1 MSLKTKAIDTVSRLI
16 EKSKKISFPGFQK
29 MPIYEVGVF
38 FIKSL
43 RGGFITTRAASIA
56 FHMFLAIFPGI
67 IFLFTLIP
75 YFPVDNMEQE
85 IMGVLSGIM
94 PDYAFLTFKE
104 TIGDLLTNQRG
115 GLLSISVLTTLY
127 FSINGVN
134 NLIATFN
141 SSALITEKRSW
152 WKQRLVSLTL
162 TIILSLLIALAT
174 TLIIGSRSAVN
185 YLVDLGVVKE
195 NWVLYLL
202 FAGKWILVILLFYF
216 SISVLYFAAPSKRKK
231 WKFFSV
237 GSSVA
242 TLSSI
247 LFSLGFSNYVN
258 HFGKYNKFYGS
269 LGAIIVLLLW
279 IYFLAIVLLIGFELN
294 SSVQSAALKNDNQL
308 PDKT

>member
-1 MSLKTKAIDTVSRLI
+1 MSIKTNTINIANRLI

-75 YFPVDNMEQE
+75 YFPVDNLETE
-85 IMGVLSGIM
+85 IMSILSGIM

-104 TIGDLLTNQRG
+104 TISDLITTQRS

-127 FSINGVN
+127 FSINGIN

-141 SSALITEKRSW
+141 NSALITEKRSW
-152 WKQRLVSLTL
+152 WKQRIVSLTL
-162 TIILSLLIALAT
+162 TIILSLLIALGT
-174 TLIIGSRSAVN
+174 TLIIGSRSSVN
-185 YLVDLGVVKE
+185 YLLELGLIKE

-202 FAGKWILVILLFYF
+202 FAGKWILVILLFYL
-216 SISVLYFAAPSKRKK
+216 SISILYFAAPSKREK

-242 TLSSI
+242 TLFSI
-247 LFSLGFSNYVN
+247 VFSLGFSSYVN

-294 SSVQSAALKNDNQL
+294 NSVQSAALKNEKRL
-308 PDKT
+308 KP

>member
-1 MSLKTKAIDTVSRLI
+1 MSIKKKLI
-16 EKSKKISFPGFQK
+16 RTTNLIVEKSKQVSFPGFQK
-29 MPIYEVGVF
+29 MSIYDVGVF
-38 FIKSL
+38 FTKSL

-56 FHMFLAIFPGI
+56 FHLFLAIFPAI

-85 IMGVLSGIM
+85 VFDVLSDVM
-94 PDYAFLTFKE
+94 PNYAFLTFKE
-104 TIGDLLTNQRG
+104 TIADLLTTQRG

-127 FSINGVN
+127 FSMNGIN
-134 NLIATFN
+134 NLIVTFN
-141 SSALITEKRSW
+141 NSALITKKRTW
-152 WKQRLVSLTL
+152 WKQRLLSLAL
-162 TIILSLLIALAT
+162 TIILSIFIT
-174 TLIIGSRSAVN
+174 IGTILIIGSRSAVN
-185 YLVDLGVVKE
+185 YLLEQGIIRE

-216 SISVLYFAAPSKRKK
+216 SISLLYFVAPTERKK
-231 WKFFSV
+231 WQFFSV

-242 TLSSI
+242 TLFSI
-247 LFSLGFSNYVN
+247 LFSVGFSSYVS

-294 SSVQSAALKNDNQL
+294 SSVQSAALKNDNEL
-308 PDKT
+308 K

>member
-1 MSLKTKAIDTVSRLI
+1 MSIKTKFIRTTNLVV
-16 EKSKKISFPGFQK
+16 EKSKQVSFPGFQK
-29 MPIYEVGVF
+29 MSIYEVGVF

-56 FHMFLAIFPGI
+56 FHLFLAIFPAI

-75 YFPVDNMEQE
+75 YFPVHNMEKE
-85 IMGVLSGIM
+85 ILDILSGVM
-94 PDYAFLTFKE
+94 PHYAFMTFKE
-104 TIGDLLTNQRG
+104 TISDLLTNQRG
-115 GLLSISVLTTLY
+115 GLLSISMLTTLY
-127 FSINGVN
+127 FSINGIN

-141 SSALITEKRSW
+141 NSALITRKRSW
-152 WKQRLVSLTL
+152 WKQRLVSLALTL
-162 TIILSLLIALAT
+162 VLSILISVGT

-185 YLVDLGVVKE
+185 YLLELGLIRE

-202 FAGKWILVILLFYF
+202 FAGKWLLVILLFYF
-216 SISVLYFAAPSKRKK
+216 SISILYYVAPTERKK
-231 WKFFSV
+231 WQFFSV

-242 TLSSI
+242 TLFSI
-247 LFSLGFSNYVN
+247 LFSVGFSSYVS

-294 SSVQSAALKNDNQL
+294 SSVQSAALKNDN
-308 PDKT
+308 KGK